1 MLQVSSIKSG
11 LWDSMYDTF
20 QTVGQHKLTGSLMDN
35 CPEYVSIDVGPS
47 IKDEKSTKDAPVI
60 PEVIAEHKQS
70 ESCWLFISFEGIR
83 FYQINKICLQL
94 VYKN

>member
-20 QTVGQHKLTGSLMDN
+20 QTIGQQKLTGSLMDN

-47 IKDEKSTKDAPVI
+47 IKDEKSTMDAPVI
-60 PEVIAEHKQS
+60 PEVILEHKQS
-70 ESCWLFISFEGIR
+70 ESCWLFISFE
-83 FYQINKICLQL
+83 
-94 VYKN
+94 KN